1 MNAVIYARY
10 SCDNQREE
18 SIDAQIREC
27 TAFAEKKGIT
37 VLRCYCDRAYSAK
50 TDNRPQFLQMIKDG
64 DDKLFDAVIVWKLDR
79 FARNRYDSARY
90 KAQLKKNGI
99 KVISAT
105 ESISEKSDG
114 ILLESILEGYAE
126 FYSAE
131 LSEKVIRGM
140 TENVLKGKFNG
151 GTVPI
156 GYKVEDSHLVIDE
169 LTAPLI
175 KEAFQKYQSGSSVK
189 EVCDY
194 LNSKNLK
201 NNKGGKITVNIVHH
215 ILRNRRYIGEAKFRD
230 VIMPN
235 SIPQIV
241 SKPLFDS
248 VQDKLVIN
256 GKNHNRSKAKEEYI
270 LTTKLYCGHC
280 GAYMIADSGTSK
292 NGKVH
297 KYYKCSV
304 IKNRKGTCSCKT
316 IKKSLIENLVI
327 GKTLV
332 MLRDE
337 KTIDAIVQ
345 MVMSLQQQENINI
358 PLLEHQLSETETAIN
373 NVMLAIEQGVL
384 TKTTKARLDELE
396 ATREELE
403 IKLANEKLSNPI
415 ITEDFVR
422 MFLKRFTSCDC
433 TTLEQKRM
441 LISVFINS
449 IYFFDDKI
457 VIAYNYMDKQETV
470 MLKDINCSDI
480 MVCSRPKIRGGPSLL
495 RKSAA
500 SSEIPCPSRDFALFK
515 SDFQA

>member
-235 SIPQIV
+235 SIPPIV

-327 GKTLV
+327 GKSLV

-345 MVMSLQQQENINI
+345 MVMSLQQHENINI

-480 MVCSRPKIRGGPSLL
+480 MVCSRPKIRGGP
-495 RKSAA
+495 
-500 SSEIPCPSRDFALFK
+500 
-515 SDFQA
+515 